1 MEDTI
6 SKSDEDEE
14 ITDDL
19 NEHFSTDNN
28 SQEQI

>member
-19 NEHFSTDNN
+19 NEHFSTYNN
-28 SQEQI
+28 AQEQI